1 MIIYKLWYCT
11 YTNLQFTYLEYKR
24 KQYII
29 IPLCLYSPLT
39 ALSSLCFLRNLVV
52 LFVFLSPS
60 LCVAVF
66 VTVPFCSQIGL
77 PLMVPVIRF
86 LSLHLSP
93 MSYFVLFP
101 FLENH
106 VTSRNAPVTTSVNHK
121 YSSSS
126 SDL

>member
-1 MIIYKLWYCT
+1 MVASRESDDKIYKLWYCT

-39 ALSSLCFLRNLVV
+39 ALSSLCFLRNLFV

-66 VTVPFCSQIGL
+66 VTVPFRSQIGL
-77 PLMVPVIRF
+77 PLMVLVIRF

-101 FLENH
+101 FFGKSCDFSEH
-106 VTSRNAPVTTSVNHK
+106 SVTP
-121 YSSSS
+121 SS
-126 SDL
+126 